1 MPSEQRL
8 SLGRRVA
15 AAGEQVW
22 GPQGRSE
29 PGVPEEPKGLPVL
42 NYSLRLLQQYCYK
55 HSCILLL
62 RNTFPLGVYL
72 EVELQSP
79 MCVNMCVSQG
89 VLPVHFS
96 ASSVKSSS
104 HSVSLSTL
112 ASVCRFH
119 FSHSGGCS
127 VITLC
132 GCNLYLRQG
141 RVF

>member
-96 ASSVKSSS
+96 ASSVRVPVTLYPCQ
-104 HSVSLSTL
+104 HLLVSVVSIS
-112 ASVCRFH
+112 AIPVGVR
-119 FSHSGGCS
+119 
-127 VITLC
+127 
-132 GCNLYLRQG
+132 
-141 RVF
+141 